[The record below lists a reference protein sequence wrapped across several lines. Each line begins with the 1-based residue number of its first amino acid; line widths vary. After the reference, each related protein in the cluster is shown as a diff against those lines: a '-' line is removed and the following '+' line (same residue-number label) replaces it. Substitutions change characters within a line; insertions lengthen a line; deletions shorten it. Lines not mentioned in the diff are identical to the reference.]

1 MNQWYNEGMGLIVN
15 NQNDQRSRLQEQIAA
30 ELQQRAREKN
40 RATELPD
47 GVNDS
52 AFIKGTKQTTTLA
65 WVWILIV
72 IAAVGCAFWLIA
84 SLQG

>member
-1 MNQWYNEGMGLIVN
+1 MGLIVN

-40 RATELPD
+40 STSKLPD
-47 GVNDS
+47 GVEDS
-52 AFIKGTKQTTTLA
+52 AYIKGTKQTTTLA

-72 IAAVGCAFWLIA
+72 IAVVGCAFWLIA
-84 SLQG
+84 SLQS